1 MAFTLEMDP
10 ERVAKIVVVGVGGG
24 GSNAVNRMFGSDMV
38 GVEFVVMNT
47 DAQVLKRSPVP
58 TKLQLGEK
66 LTRGLGAGAKPEVGR
81 KAALDDSDRI
91 LDLLQGADMA
101 FITAGLGGGTGTGAA
116 PVLANL
122 AKSQD
127 ILTVG
132 VVTKPFLFEGQ
143 VRMAVAD
150 RGLEELREQV
160 DSLITIPNQ
169 RLLNVADKKT
179 SFMQAFRLADDVLT
193 QAVRGISDL
202 ITRPGEVNVDFA
214 DVRTIMAERGIAMMG
229 TGVGTGENAAVEA
242 AQKAINSEL
251 LENHSIE
258 GAKGIIIN
266 FTASPDLTIYQMT
279 EASELIKKMAHAS
292 ANIIFGL
299 TVDADLGDEVRVTVI
314 ATGFDRAGKPEAAP
328 EEPPKVIDI
337 KANAQKTA
345 DRGQFLRKKGVAA
358 VAGGGRGDQ
367 LPLRDMDEAELDIPT
382 FMRRQAD

>member
-1 MAFTLEMDP
+1 MAFALEMDP
-10 ERVAKIVVVGVGGG
+10 ERVAKIRVLGVGGG
-24 GSNAVNRMFGSDMV
+24 GSNAVNRMYTAEMT
-38 GVEFVVMNT
+38 GVEFIVMNT

-58 TKLQLGEK
+58 TRLQLGEK

-81 KAALDDSDRI
+81 KAALDDSDRV
-91 LDLLQGADMA
+91 LDLLQGSDMV

-116 PVLANL
+116 PVIANL

-143 VRMAVAD
+143 VRMGVAE

-179 SFMQAFRLADDVLT
+179 SFMQAFRMADDVLM

-202 ITRPGEVNVDFA
+202 ITKPGEVNVDFA
-214 DVRTIMAERGIAMMG
+214 DVRTIMGERGIAMMG
-229 TGVGTGENAAVEA
+229 TGAGTGENGAVEA

-279 EASELIKKMAHAS
+279 EASELIKKLAHPG

-299 TVDADLGDEVRVTVI
+299 TVDEALADEVRVTVI
-314 ATGFDRAGKPEAAP
+314 ATGFDRTGKPEAAP
-328 EEPPKVIDI
+328 AEPPKVIDI
-337 KANAQKTA
+337 KANAAKTA
-345 DRGQFLRKKGVAA
+345 ERGQYLRKRAA
-358 VAGGGRGDQ
+358 AGGRTDQ
-367 LPLRDMDEAELDIPT
+367 LALQDLNEGELDIPT

>member
-1 MAFTLEMDP
+1 
-10 ERVAKIVVVGVGGG
+10 
-24 GSNAVNRMFGSDMV
+24 
-38 GVEFVVMNT
+38 
-47 DAQVLKRSPVP
+47 
-58 TKLQLGEK
+58 
-66 LTRGLGAGAKPEVGR
+66 
-81 KAALDDSDRI
+81 
-91 LDLLQGADMA
+91 
-101 FITAGLGGGTGTGAA
+101 
-116 PVLANL
+116 
-122 AKSQD
+122 
-127 ILTVG
+127 
-132 VVTKPFLFEGQ
+132 
-143 VRMAVAD
+143 
-150 RGLEELREQV
+150 
-160 DSLITIPNQ
+160 
-169 RLLNVADKKT
+169 
-179 SFMQAFRLADDVLT
+179 
-193 QAVRGISDL
+193 VRGISDL

-358 VAGGGRGDQ
+358 VAGGGQGDQ

>member
-1 MAFTLEMDP
+1 MGFTLELEP

-24 GSNAVNRMFGSDMV
+24 GSNAVNRMYTSDML
-38 GVEFVVMNT
+38 GVEFVVLNT
-47 DAQVLKRSPVP
+47 DAQVLKKSSVP
-58 TKLQLGEK
+58 TKLQIGEK
-66 LTRGLGAGAKPEVGR
+66 LTRGLGAGARPEVGR

-91 LDLLQGADMA
+91 LDLLQGSDMV

-116 PVLANL
+116 PVIANL

-143 VRMAVAD
+143 VRMAAAE

-179 SFMQAFRLADDVLT
+179 SFLQAFRLADDVLM
-193 QAVRGISDL
+193 QGVRGISDL

-229 TGVGTGENAAVEA
+229 TGSGAGDNGAVEA

-279 EASELIKKMAHAS
+279 EAAELIKKLAHAN

-299 TVDADLGDEVRVTVI
+299 TVDEGLGDEVRVTVI
-314 ATGFDRAGKPEAAP
+314 ATGFDRSGKPEAAP
-328 EEPPKVIDI
+328 AEAPKVIDI
-337 KANAQKTA
+337 KANASKSA
-345 DRGQFLRKKGVAA
+345 ERGQYLRKKAT
-358 VAGGGRGDQ
+358 AGAGRSEP
-367 LPLRDMDEAELDIPT
+367 LPFRDLDDAELDIPT

>member
-1 MAFTLEMDP
+1 
-10 ERVAKIVVVGVGGG
+10 VVGVGGG

-47 DAQVLKRSPVP
+47 DAQVLRKSPVP
-58 TKLQLGEK
+58 TKLQIGEK
-66 LTRGLGAGAKPEVGR
+66 LTRGLGAGAKPEIGR

-91 LDLLQGADMA
+91 LDLIQGADMV

-116 PVLANL
+116 PVIANL

-127 ILTVG
+127 VLTVG

-143 VRMAVAD
+143 VRMAVAE

-179 SFMQAFRLADDVLT
+179 SFLQAFRLADDVLM
-193 QAVRGISDL
+193 QAARGISDL
-202 ITRPGEVNVDFA
+202 ITKPGEVNVDFA

-229 TGVGTGENAAVEA
+229 TGTGVGENAAVEA

-266 FTASPDLTIYQMT
+266 FTASPELTIYQMT
-279 EASELIKKMAHAS
+279 EASELVKKMAHAS

-299 TVDADLGDEVRVTVI
+299 TVDEGLGDEVRVTVI
-314 ATGFDRAGKPEAAP
+314 ATGFDRSGKPEAAP
-328 EEPPKVIDI
+328 EELPKVIDL
-337 KANAQKTA
+337 KATA
-345 DRGQFLRKKGVAA
+345 AKGAERGQYLRKKAA
-358 VAGGGRGDQ
+358 AGGGRSEP
-367 LPLRDMDEAELDIPT
+367 LPFRDLDDGELDIPT

>member
-1 MAFTLEMDP
+1 MAFALEMDP
-10 ERVAKIVVVGVGGG
+10 ERVAKIRVVGVGGG
-24 GSNAVNRMFGSDMV
+24 GSNAVNRMYTSEMS
-38 GVEFVVMNT
+38 GVEFIVTNT

-58 TKLQLGEK
+58 IKLQLGEK

-91 LDLLQGADMA
+91 LDLLQGADMV

-116 PVLANL
+116 PVIANL
-122 AKSQD
+122 AKNQD

-132 VVTKPFLFEGQ
+132 VVTKPFMFEGQ
-143 VRMAVAD
+143 VRMGVAE

-179 SFMQAFRLADDVLT
+179 SFMQAFRMADDVLM

-202 ITRPGEVNVDFA
+202 ITKPGEVNVDFA
-214 DVRTIMAERGIAMMG
+214 DVRTIMGERGIAMMG
-229 TGVGTGENAAVEA
+229 TGTGVGDNGAVEA

-279 EASELIKKMAHAS
+279 EASELIKKMAHPG

-299 TVDADLGDEVRVTVI
+299 TVEEALADEVRVTVI
-314 ATGFDRAGKPEAAP
+314 ATGFDRSGKPEAAP
-328 EEPPKVIDI
+328 EQAPKVIDI
-337 KANAQKTA
+337 KANAAKTA
-345 DRGQFLRKKGVAA
+345 DRGQSLRKRGA
-358 VAGGGRGDQ
+358 AGGARSDQ
-367 LPLRDMDEAELDIPT
+367 LALHDLNEAELDIPT

>member
-1 MAFTLEMDP
+1 MAFTLEMNP

-24 GSNAVNRMFGSDMV
+24 GSNAVNRMFTSDMV

-58 TKLQLGEK
+58 MKLQLGEK

-91 LDLLQGADMA
+91 LDLLQGADMV

-116 PVLANL
+116 PVIANL

-143 VRMAVAD
+143 VRMAVAE

-229 TGVGTGENAAVEA
+229 TGVGVGENAAVEA

-299 TVDADLGDEVRVTVI
+299 AVDEPLGEEVRVTVI
-314 ATGFDRAGKPEAAP
+314 ATGFDRAGKPEAQP

-345 DRGQFLRKKGVAA
+345 ERGQYLRKKTVAA
-358 VAGGGRGDQ
+358 AGGGRGDQ
-367 LPLRDMDEAELDIPT
+367 LILGDMDEAELDIPT

>member
-1 MAFTLEMDP
+1 MAFALEMEP

-24 GSNAVNRMFGSDMV
+24 GSNAVNRMNSSDMA
-38 GVEFVVMNT
+38 GVEFIVMNT
-47 DAQVLKRSPVP
+47 DAQVLKKSPVP
-58 TKLQLGEK
+58 TKVQLGEK

-116 PVLANL
+116 PVIANL

-143 VRMAVAD
+143 VRMAVAE

-179 SFMQAFRLADDVLT
+179 SFMQAFRLADDVLM

-202 ITRPGEVNVDFA
+202 ITKPGEVNVDFA

-229 TGVGTGENAAVEA
+229 TGTAAGDNGAVEA

-266 FTASPDLTIYQMT
+266 FTSSPDLTIYQMT
-279 EASELIKKMAHAS
+279 EASELIKKMAHAN

-299 TVDADLGDEVRVTVI
+299 TVDEDLGDEVRVTVI
-314 ATGFDRAGKPEAAP
+314 ATGFDRTGKPEAAP
-328 EEPPKVIDI
+328 EALPKVIDI
-337 KANAQKTA
+337 KANAAKSA
-345 DRGQFLRKKGVAA
+345 ERGQFLRKKAA
-358 VAGGGRGDQ
+358 AGGARNEQ
-367 LPLRDMDEAELDIPT
+367 LPFRDLDDGELDIPT

>member
-1 MAFTLEMDP
+1 MGFALELEP

-24 GSNAVNRMFGSDMV
+24 GSNAVNRMYTSEML
-38 GVEFVVMNT
+38 GVEFVVLNT
-47 DAQVLKRSPVP
+47 DAQVLKKSPVP

-91 LDLLQGADMA
+91 LDLLQGSDMV

-116 PVLANL
+116 PVIANL

-143 VRMAVAD
+143 VRMGVAE

-179 SFMQAFRLADDVLT
+179 SFLQAFRLADDVLM
-193 QAVRGISDL
+193 QGVRGISDL

-229 TGVGTGENAAVEA
+229 TGTGAGDNGAVEA

-279 EASELIKKMAHAS
+279 EAAELIKKMAHAN

-299 TVDADLGDEVRVTVI
+299 AVDEGLGDEVRVTVI
-314 ATGFDRAGKPEAAP
+314 ATGFDRSGKPEAAP
-328 EEPPKVIDI
+328 AEAQPKVIDI
-337 KANAQKTA
+337 KANAAKSA
-345 DRGQFLRKKGVAA
+345 ERGQYLRKKAA
-358 VAGGGRGDQ
+358 AGAGRNEP
-367 LPLRDMDEAELDIPT
+367 LPFRDLDDAELDIPT

>member
-1 MAFTLEMDP
+1 MAFALEMDP
-10 ERVAKIVVVGVGGG
+10 ERVAKIRVVGVGGG
-24 GSNAVNRMFGSDMV
+24 GSNAVNRMYTSEMM
-38 GVEFVVMNT
+38 GVEFIVVNT
-47 DAQVLKRSPVP
+47 DAQVLKRSPVA
-58 TKLQLGEK
+58 TRLQLGEK
-66 LTRGLGAGAKPEVGR
+66 LTRGLGAGARPEVGR

-91 LDLLQGADMA
+91 LDLLQGADMV

-116 PVLANL
+116 PVIANL

-143 VRMAVAD
+143 VRMGVAE

-179 SFMQAFRLADDVLT
+179 SFMQAFRMADDVLM

-202 ITRPGEVNVDFA
+202 ITKAGEVNVDFA
-214 DVRTIMAERGIAMMG
+214 DVRTIMGERGIAMMG
-229 TGVGTGENAAVEA
+229 TGTGTGDNGAVEA

-279 EASELIKKMAHAS
+279 EASELIKKMAHPG

-299 TVDADLGDEVRVTVI
+299 TVDEGLGDEVRVTVI

-328 EEPPKVIDI
+328 QEPPKVIDI
-337 KANAQKTA
+337 KANAAKSA
-345 DRGQFLRKKGVAA
+345 DRGQYLRKRAA
-358 VAGGGRGDQ
+358 AGGARGDQ
-367 LPLRDMDEAELDIPT
+367 LQLQDLNEAELDIPT

>member
-1 MAFTLEMDP
+1 MAFALEMDP
-10 ERVAKIVVVGVGGG
+10 ERVAKIRVLGVGGG
-24 GSNAVNRMFGSDMV
+24 GSNAVNRMYTAEMT
-38 GVEFVVMNT
+38 GVEFIVMNT

-58 TKLQLGEK
+58 TRLQLGEK

-81 KAALDDSDRI
+81 KAALDDSDRV
-91 LDLLQGADMA
+91 LDLLQGSDMV

-116 PVLANL
+116 PVIANL

-143 VRMAVAD
+143 VRMGVAE

-179 SFMQAFRLADDVLT
+179 SFLQAFRMADDVLM

-202 ITRPGEVNVDFA
+202 ITKPGEVNVDFA
-214 DVRTIMAERGIAMMG
+214 DVRTIMGERGIAMMG
-229 TGVGTGENAAVEA
+229 TGAGTGDNGAVEA

-251 LENHSIE
+251 LENHSIQ

-279 EASELIKKMAHAS
+279 EASELIKKLAHPG

-299 TVDADLGDEVRVTVI
+299 TVDEALADEVRVTVI
-314 ATGFDRAGKPEAAP
+314 ATGFDRTGKPEAAP
-328 EEPPKVIDI
+328 EEPVKVIDI
-337 KANAQKTA
+337 KANAAKTA
-345 DRGQFLRKKGVAA
+345 DRGQYLRKRAA
-358 VAGGGRGDQ
+358 AGGRNEQ
-367 LPLRDMDEAELDIPT
+367 LPLQDLNDAELDIPT

>member
-1 MAFTLEMDP
+1 MGFTLEVEP

-24 GSNAVNRMFGSDMV
+24 GSNAVNRMYSSDMA

-47 DAQVLKRSPVP
+47 DAQVLRKSPVP
-58 TKLQLGEK
+58 TKLQIGEK

-91 LDLLQGADMA
+91 LDLIQGADMV

-116 PVLANL
+116 PVIANL

-229 TGVGTGENAAVEA
+229 TGMGVGENAAVEA

-337 KANAQKTA
+337 KANAQKTTE
-345 DRGQFLRKKGVAA
+345 RGQFLRKKGVAA
-358 VAGGGRGDQ
+358 AGGGRSDQ
-367 LPLRDMDEAELDIPT
+367 LALRDMDEAELDIPT

>member
-1 MAFTLEMDP
+1 MAFALEPDP
-10 ERVAKIVVVGVGGG
+10 ERVAKMRVVGVGGG
-24 GSNAVNRMFGSDMV
+24 GSNAVNRMYTSEMM
-38 GVEFVVMNT
+38 GVEFIVMNT

-91 LDLLQGADMA
+91 LDLLQGADMV

-116 PVLANL
+116 PVMANL

-143 VRMAVAD
+143 VRMGVAE

-169 RLLNVADKKT
+169 RLLNVADKRT
-179 SFMQAFRLADDVLT
+179 SFLQAFRMADDVLM

-202 ITRPGEVNVDFA
+202 ITKPGEVNVDFA
-214 DVRTIMAERGIAMMG
+214 DVRTIMGERGIAMMG
-229 TGVGTGENAAVEA
+229 TGAGTGDNGAVEA

-258 GAKGIIIN
+258 GARGIIIN

-279 EASELIKKMAHAS
+279 EASELIKKMAHPG

-299 TVDADLGDEVRVTVI
+299 TVDEALGDEVRLTVI
-314 ATGFDRAGKPEAAP
+314 ATGFDRAEKPEAGSG
-328 EEPPKVIDI
+328 EPPKVIDI
-337 KANAQKTA
+337 KANAAKSA
-345 DRGQFLRKKGVAA
+345 DRGQPPRKRAA
-358 VAGGGRGDQ
+358 AGGARSDQ
-367 LPLRDMDEAELDIPT
+367 LALQDLNDAELDIPT

>member
-1 MAFTLEMDP
+1 MGFTLEVET
-10 ERVAKIVVVGVGGG
+10 ERMAKIVVVGVGGG
-24 GSNAVNRMFGSDMV
+24 GSNAVNRMYSSDMA

-47 DAQVLKRSPVP
+47 DAQVLRKSPVP
-58 TKLQLGEK
+58 TKLQIGEK
-66 LTRGLGAGAKPEVGR
+66 LTRGLGAGAKPEIGR

-91 LDLLQGADMA
+91 LDLIQGADMV

-116 PVLANL
+116 PVIANL

-127 ILTVG
+127 VLTVG

-143 VRMAVAD
+143 VRMAVAE

-179 SFMQAFRLADDVLT
+179 SFLQAFRLADDVLM
-193 QAVRGISDL
+193 QAARGISDL
-202 ITRPGEVNVDFA
+202 ITKPGEVNVDFA

-229 TGVGTGENAAVEA
+229 TGTGVGENAAVEA

-266 FTASPDLTIYQMT
+266 FTASPELTIYQMT
-279 EASELIKKMAHAS
+279 EASELVKKMAHAS

-299 TVDADLGDEVRVTVI
+299 TVDEGLGDEVRVTVI
-314 ATGFDRAGKPEAAP
+314 ATGFDRSGKPEAAP
-328 EEPPKVIDI
+328 EELPKVIDL
-337 KANAQKTA
+337 KATA
-345 DRGQFLRKKGVAA
+345 AKGAERGQYLRKKAA
-358 VAGGGRGDQ
+358 AGGGRSEP
-367 LPLRDMDEAELDIPT
+367 LPFRDLDDGELDIPT

>member
-1 MAFTLEMDP
+1 MAFALEMDP
-10 ERVAKIVVVGVGGG
+10 ERVAKIRVLGVGGG
-24 GSNAVNRMFGSDMV
+24 GSNAVNRMYTAEMT
-38 GVEFVVMNT
+38 GVEFIVMNT

-58 TKLQLGEK
+58 TRLQLGEK

-81 KAALDDSDRI
+81 KAALDDSDRV
-91 LDLLQGADMA
+91 LDLLQGSDMV

-116 PVLANL
+116 PVIANL

-143 VRMAVAD
+143 VRMGVAE

-179 SFMQAFRLADDVLT
+179 SFLQAFRMADDVLM

-202 ITRPGEVNVDFA
+202 ITKPGEVNVDFA
-214 DVRTIMAERGIAMMG
+214 DVRTIMGERGIAMMG
-229 TGVGTGENAAVEA
+229 TGAGTGDNGAVEA

-251 LENHSIE
+251 LENHSIQ

-279 EASELIKKMAHAS
+279 EASELIKKMAHPS

-299 TVDADLGDEVRVTVI
+299 TVDEALAEEVRVTVI
-314 ATGFDRAGKPEAAP
+314 ATGFDRTGKPEAAP
-328 EEPPKVIDI
+328 AEPPKVIDI
-337 KANAQKTA
+337 KANAAKTA
-345 DRGQFLRKKGVAA
+345 ELGQYLRKRAA
-358 VAGGGRGDQ
+358 AGGRTEQ
-367 LPLRDMDEAELDIPT
+367 LPLQDLNEGELDIPT

>member
-1 MAFTLEMDP
+1 MAFALEMDP
-10 ERVAKIVVVGVGGG
+10 ERVAKIRVLGVGGG
-24 GSNAVNRMFGSDMV
+24 GSNAVNRMYTAEMT
-38 GVEFVVMNT
+38 GVEFIVMNT

-58 TKLQLGEK
+58 TRLQLGEK

-81 KAALDDSDRI
+81 KAALDDSDRV
-91 LDLLQGADMA
+91 LDLLQGSDMV

-116 PVLANL
+116 PVIANL

-143 VRMAVAD
+143 VRMGVAE

-179 SFMQAFRLADDVLT
+179 SFLQAFRMADDVLM

-202 ITRPGEVNVDFA
+202 ITKPGEVNVDFA
-214 DVRTIMAERGIAMMG
+214 DVRTIMGERGIAMMG
-229 TGVGTGENAAVEA
+229 TGAGTGDNGAVEA

-279 EASELIKKMAHAS
+279 EASELIKKMAHPS

-299 TVDADLGDEVRVTVI
+299 TVDEALAEEVRVTVI
-314 ATGFDRAGKPEAAP
+314 ATGFDRTGKPEAAP
-328 EEPPKVIDI
+328 AEPPKVIDI
-337 KANAQKTA
+337 KANAAKTA
-345 DRGQFLRKKGVAA
+345 ELGQYLRKRAA
-358 VAGGGRGDQ
+358 AGGRTEQ
-367 LPLRDMDEAELDIPT
+367 LPLQDLNEGELDIPT

>member
-1 MAFTLEMDP
+1 MAFALEMEP

-24 GSNAVNRMFGSDMV
+24 GSNAVNRMYSSDMA
-38 GVEFVVMNT
+38 GVEFIVMNT
-47 DAQVLKRSPVP
+47 DAQVLKKSPVP
-58 TKLQLGEK
+58 TKVQLGEK

-116 PVLANL
+116 PVIANL

-143 VRMAVAD
+143 VRMAVAE

-179 SFMQAFRLADDVLT
+179 SFMQAFRLADDVLM

-202 ITRPGEVNVDFA
+202 ITKPGEVNVDFA

-229 TGVGTGENAAVEA
+229 TGTAAGDNGAVEA

-266 FTASPDLTIYQMT
+266 FTSSPDLTIYQMT
-279 EASELIKKMAHAS
+279 EASELIKKMAHAN

-299 TVDADLGDEVRVTVI
+299 TVDEDLGDEVRVTVI
-314 ATGFDRAGKPEAAP
+314 ATGFDRTGKPEAAP
-328 EEPPKVIDI
+328 EALPKVIDI
-337 KANAQKTA
+337 KANAAKSA
-345 DRGQFLRKKGVAA
+345 ERGQFLRKKTA
-358 VAGGGRGDQ
+358 AGGARNEQ
-367 LPLRDMDEAELDIPT
+367 LPFRDLDDGELDIPT

>member
-1 MAFTLEMDP
+1 MAFALEMDP
-10 ERVAKIVVVGVGGG
+10 ERVAKIRVVGVGGG
-24 GSNAVNRMFGSDMV
+24 GSNAVNRMYTSEMV
-38 GVEFVVMNT
+38 GVEFIVMNT

-91 LDLLQGADMA
+91 LDLLQGADMG

-116 PVLANL
+116 PVIANL

-143 VRMAVAD
+143 VRMSVAE

-160 DSLITIPNQ
+160 DTLITIPNQ

-179 SFMQAFRLADDVLT
+179 SFMQAFRMADDVLM

-202 ITRPGEVNVDFA
+202 ITKPGEVNVDFA
-214 DVRTIMAERGIAMMG
+214 DVRTIMGERGIAMMG
-229 TGVGTGENAAVEA
+229 TGTGTGDNAAVEA
-242 AQKAINSEL
+242 AQRAINSEL

-266 FTASPDLTIYQMT
+266 FTASPNLTIYQMT
-279 EASELIKKMAHAS
+279 EASELIKKMAHS
-292 ANIIFGL
+292 GANIIFGL
-299 TVDADLGDEVRVTVI
+299 TVEEALADEVRVTVI

-328 EEPPKVIDI
+328 EAPPKVIDI
-337 KANAQKTA
+337 KANAAKTA
-345 DRGQFLRKKGVAA
+345 ERGQYLRKRAA
-358 VAGGGRGDQ
+358 AGGARSDQ
-367 LPLRDMDEAELDIPT
+367 LPLRDLDEAELDIPT